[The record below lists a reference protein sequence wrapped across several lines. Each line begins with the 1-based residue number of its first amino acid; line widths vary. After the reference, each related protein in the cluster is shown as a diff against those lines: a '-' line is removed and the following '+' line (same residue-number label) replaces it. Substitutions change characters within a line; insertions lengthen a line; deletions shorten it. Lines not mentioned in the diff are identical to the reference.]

1 MTVQQRFLANL
12 LRQTGLFT
20 EAQLDILLKA
30 DLSENNGIAGA
41 VTRLEMAK
49 EAEFLEKFAREQFLL
64 QRRGEDVFVI
74 ERK

>member
-49 EAEFLEKFAREQFLL
+49 EAEFWRSSPRYWA
-64 QRRGEDVFVI
+64 
-74 ERK
+74 